1 MSINEIETYY
11 PTSKQAWRN
20 WLLKYHDEKD
30 AVWVVFYKKKAGKPT
45 LTWSDAVDEALCFG
59 WIDSIKRKLDEE
71 RSIQYFSKRKAT
83 STWSKI
89 NKVKV
94 EKLIEVNLMT
104 PAGLRCIDIA
114 KQNGMWELLDSVEE
128 LIIPEDLEAALLEK
142 ENAMDY
148 FLSLSKSIRK
158 GLLQWIVMA
167 KRQETRN
174 KRIVE
179 IAELADKKMKPK
191 QF

>member
-20 WLLKYHDEKD
+20 WLLKNHDEKD
-30 AVWVVFYKKKAGKPT
+30 AIWLVFYKKKAGKPT
-45 LTWSDAVDEALCFG
+45 LTWSEAVDEALCFG
-59 WIDSIKRKLDEE
+59 WIDSVKRKLDEE

-94 EKLIEVNLMT
+94 EQLMEVNLMT
-104 PAGLRCIDIA
+104 SAGMRCIDIA
-114 KQNGMWELLDSVEE
+114 KQNGMWELLDSVEA
-128 LIIPEDLEAALLEK
+128 LSIPEDLEAALLEK